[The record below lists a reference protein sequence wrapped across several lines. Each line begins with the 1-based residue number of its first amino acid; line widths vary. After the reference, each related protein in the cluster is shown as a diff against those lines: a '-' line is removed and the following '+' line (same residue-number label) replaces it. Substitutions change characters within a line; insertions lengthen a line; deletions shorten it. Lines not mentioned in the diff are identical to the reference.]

1 MTVWPQRLLKPRF
14 GTRRTRGIEPPWN
27 VGFVEVVSRSRIR
40 LRVFERGAGETLACG
55 SGACAAAAI
64 LMRRGAID
72 REVAVLVP
80 GGELR
85 VAWPSD
91 AAPVILSGPARFV
104 FEGEWLA

>member
-1 MTVWPQRLLKPRF
+1 MPV
-14 GTRRTRGIEPPWN
+14 
-27 VGFVEVVSRSRIR
+27 
-40 LRVFERGAGETLACG
+40 
-55 SGACAAAAI
+55 ACAAAAI